1 MVGNI
6 TGSLILGGYDTSRFN
21 SSTTLSLGMPGKEN
35 QTLLINLEYIRLSG
49 QSEVNWPT
57 RAGFEGI
64 PMRID
69 SAQPQIGL
77 PLEACLMFER
87 AFGLVWNE
95 TLQVYLIDENTHNT
109 LVRTNPSVSFQ
120 IGGNA
125 NGISQTFVLPYSAF
139 DLQLGPPLVENSTH
153 YFPLKRAADWRENV
167 LGRVFLQEIY
177 LTVDY
182 ERANFSLSQV
192 YPPGG
197 SGYILP
203 ISSTEDISQGRNE
216 TTVNAQ
222 NTGSPTLSPGA
233 YAGIGVGVA
242 FTVLIIIG
250 LLISW
255 KKIWGAFRNK
265 SPMPD
270 VMEKPELHGD
280 PIPRV
285 EAMEKERAE
294 LPANATAEAME
305 RDPAELETVELSQ
318 EAGYPMSP
326 TVEGLGVLHELDARE
341 MRRSASLSRAVSRS
355 TIS

>member
-1 MVGNI
+1 ML
-6 TGSLILGGYDTSRFN
+6 SLEMPGREN
-21 SSTTLSLGMPGKEN
+21 TTLI
-35 QTLLINLEYIRLSG
+35 INLESIRLFG

-57 RAGFEGI
+57 ETGFEGI

-87 AFGLVWNE
+87 AFGLEWND
-95 TLQVYLIDENTHNT
+95 TLQLYIINENTHT
-109 LVRTNPSVSFQ
+109 ALVRMNPSVSFQ
-120 IGGNA
+120 LGGNT
-125 NGISQTFVLPYSAF
+125 NGISQTFALPYSAF
-139 DLQLGPPLVENSTH
+139 DLQLAPPLVENVTH
-153 YFPLKRAADWRENV
+153 YFPLKRAANWRQNV

-203 ISSTEDISQGRNE
+203 ISSALDTSQSRNE
-216 TTVNAQ
+216 TAVGAQ

-233 YAGIGVGVA
+233 YAGIGVGVG
-242 FTVLIIIG
+242 LIALISIG
-250 LLISW
+250 LLVSW
-255 KKIWGAFRNK
+255 KKGWGLFRK
-265 SPMPD
+265 KLQVPD
-270 VMEKPELHGD
+270 IVEKPELHGE

-294 LPANATAEAME
+294 LLANDTVEAME
-305 RDPAELETVELSQ
+305 RDLAELETIEPSQ
-318 EAGYPMSP
+318 EAGCPTSP
-326 TVEGLGVLHELDARE
+326 AVEGLDVLHELDAEE
-341 MRRSASLSRAVSRS
+341 MRRSASLSRVVSRLS
-355 TIS
+355 SG